1 MRHRMR
7 GRKLGRSPSHRRAM
21 LRNMACSLLRTLDQD
36 EDDPHRAKVPG
47 RIVTTLPKAK
57 ELRPFV
63 EKLVTLAKKGRQFEL
78 VVPEAPQKLEDQVR
92 NERREQTAE
101 WKRWKGTPEYTAW
114 NQATAPAIACRR
126 RAFAL
131 LRDKDAVSILFDE
144 LADRFADRAGGYTR
158 IIKLA
163 NVRLGDAGRQALI
176 EFVGEDDTIAERQPS
191 LEVDDDDADQ
201 DTDADEPTE
210 AGEDVAAEAGPDGSD
225 PVEAGEEEDVEAVGD
240 GETSGEDEPQDEPQ
254 DEGDADDEVES
265 ED

>member
-7 GRKLGRSPSHRRAM
+7 GRKLGRNPSHRRAM
-21 LRNMACSLLRTLDQD
+21 LRNMACSLIRTLDQD
-36 EDDPHRAKVPG
+36 EGDPQRAKIPG

-78 VVPEAPQKLEDQVR
+78 VVPEAPQKLEDHSGKG
-92 NERREQTAE
+92 RREQTAE

-176 EFVGEDDTIAERQPS
+176 EFVGEDDTVAGRQPS
-191 LEVDDDDADQ
+191 LEVDDDDPDQ
-201 DTDADEPTE
+201 DADADESTE
-210 AGEDVAAEAGPDGSD
+210 AVDDVAAEADPDGSD
-225 PVEAGEEEDVEAVGD
+225 PVDAGEEEDVEAVGD
-240 GETSGEDEPQDEPQ
+240 GETSDDDEPE
-254 DEGDADDEVES
+254 DEGDADDEAES
-265 ED
+265 E